1 MKTSEALILIVTVAG
16 LALFCAQGLLE
27 AWSALVLLGLVSMVL
42 LWHSQDTCVNNANKE
57 KFKNTGSQFS

>member
-27 AWSALVLLGLVSMVL
+27 AWSALVLLGLVAMAL
-42 LWHSQDTCVNNANKE
+42 LWHSQDTDVYKRQAKYLAS
-57 KFKNTGSQFS
+57 TSPADR

>member
-27 AWSALVLLGLVSMVL
+27 AWSALVLLGLVAMAL
-42 LWHSQDTCVNNANKE
+42 LWHSQDTLR
-57 KFKNTGSQFS
+57 